1 MVSAITVFYKKKQS
15 SVYENLI
22 TIDFFIV
29 IIFSYCGS
37 RTNFYLTTICPLKEI
52 HTTSNNP
59 DCSSSTPPPHTLL
72 SLSQSLSV
80 SLFNAHISTIRNK
93 YDFWLNITLFA
104 SSVVFSYLV
113 PHFSGFVV
121 KLCIKVNVKTWKIC
135 NLQGAPFYSLL
146 QWRLSTTV
154 RELGMCSAWRLA
166 TQQGSTKPLSL
177 FSQDE
182 PLIDLPR

>member
-1 MVSAITVFYKKKQS
+1 MENAITVCWEKQQPG
-15 SVYENLI
+15 VYENLI
-22 TIDFFIV
+22 TIDFFFI
-29 IIFSYCGS
+29 SYCKS

-52 HTTSNNP
+52 HKSSNKP
-59 DCSSSTPPPHTLL
+59 DCSSLSLSPSL

-80 SLFNAHISTIRNK
+80 SPFNAHISTIRNK

-121 KLCIKVNVKTWKIC
+121 KLCIKVNVKTRKIC

-146 QWRLSTTV
+146 QWRLSATV

>member
-59 DCSSSTPPPHTLL
+59 DCSSSTPPPPHPSL
-72 SLSQSLSV
+72 SLS
-80 SLFNAHISTIRNK
+80 IS
-93 YDFWLNITLFA
+93 FCL
-104 SSVVFSYLV
+104 
-113 PHFSGFVV
+113 
-121 KLCIKVNVKTWKIC
+121 
-135 NLQGAPFYSLL
+135 PF
-146 QWRLSTTV
+146 
-154 RELGMCSAWRLA
+154 
-166 TQQGSTKPLSL
+166 
-177 FSQDE
+177 
-182 PLIDLPR
+182 

>member
-1 MVSAITVFYKKKQS
+1 MENAITVFWEKQQPG
-15 SVYENLI
+15 VYENLI
-22 TIDFFIV
+22 TIDFFFI
-29 IIFSYCGS
+29 SYWKS

-52 HTTSNNP
+52 HKSSNKP
-59 DCSSSTPPPHTLL
+59 DCSSL
-72 SLSQSLSV
+72 SLSLSLSL
-80 SLFNAHISTIRNK
+80 SIPLCLPFNAHISTIRNK

-121 KLCIKVNVKTWKIC
+121 KLCIKVNVKTRKIC

-146 QWRLSTTV
+146 QWRLSATV

>member
-93 YDFWLNITLFA
+93 YDF
-104 SSVVFSYLV
+104 
-113 PHFSGFVV
+113 
-121 KLCIKVNVKTWKIC
+121 
-135 NLQGAPFYSLL
+135 
-146 QWRLSTTV
+146 
-154 RELGMCSAWRLA
+154 
-166 TQQGSTKPLSL
+166 
-177 FSQDE
+177 
-182 PLIDLPR
+182 